1 MADQKE
7 TGKGIEIRKGRKRG
21 LEGRKIEDTAGKGQ
35 RGGVEISI
43 EKRILLIG
51 FLKSEKDLK
60 EISAWNCKR
69 GIFGRIF
76 RDGKGKLTGKDSVSI
91 RDGYYLETG
100 SVTASVDV
108 TGQESVG
115 TEQLS
120 GTEQMEMTGEPV
132 NADDT
137 EQTEAAAGDGSFETD
152 VYTFIVY
159 K

>member
-76 RDGKGKLTGKDSVSI
+76 RDGKGKLTGKDRNKLQNERCEKCFPILYQRERKMSRKRLQKYVLN
-91 RDGYYLETG
+91 RRRNEHAEKENHWKL
-100 SVTASVDV
+100 
-108 TGQESVG
+108 
-115 TEQLS
+115 
-120 GTEQMEMTGEPV
+120 
-132 NADDT
+132 
-137 EQTEAAAGDGSFETD
+137 
-152 VYTFIVY
+152 
-159 K
+159 